1 MELRDRI
8 IVETYKLIVSKS
20 CKLITMDEIANNL
33 GISKRTLYENF
44 KDKSTLIEDCL
55 NTNFEQ
61 ANEKVRKIMDK
72 SENSLVS
79 FMLMT
84 QMGHQS
90 IAKIGYDNISDI
102 KKYYPQIYSNTFL
115 KHVEFH
121 KNNTYQL
128 IQLAMNEGLIIKKV
142 DINFIQNMLR
152 IFLFYC
158 SKNEYLS
165 LNPEFNASKL
175 FNIHLFI
182 AMRGISTLKGI
193 EIIDKYQEKFIK

>member
-1 MELRDRI
+1 MN
-8 IVETYKLIVSKS
+8 ETFKLIVSKS

-55 NTNFEQ
+55 NANFEQ
-61 ANEKVRKIMDK
+61 ANEKVKKIMES
-72 SENSLVS
+72 SENSLIS

-90 IAKIGYDNISDI
+90 IATIGYENINDI
-102 KKYYPQIYSNTFL
+102 KKYYPQIYTNIFI
-115 KHVEFH
+115 KHVEYN
-121 KNNTYQL
+121 KDNTYQL
-128 IQLAMNEGLIIKKV
+128 ILRAMNEGLIINNV

-193 EIIDKYQEKFIK
+193 KIIDKYQEEFIK

>member
-44 KDKSTLIEDCL
+44 KDKSTLIEQCL
-55 NTNFEQ
+55 NANFEQ
-61 ANEKVRKIMDK
+61 ANEKVMEIMES
-72 SENSLVS
+72 SENSLIS
-79 FMLMT
+79 FMLMI

-90 IAKIGYDNISDI
+90 IANIGYENINDI
-102 KKYYPQIYSNTFL
+102 KKYYPQLYTNTFI
-115 KHVEFH
+115 KHVEYH
-121 KNNTYQL
+121 KDNTYQL
-128 IQLAMNEGLIIKKV
+128 ILRAMNEGLII
-142 DINFIQNMLR
+142 INFIQNMLR

>member
-1 MELRDRI
+1 MT
-8 IVETYKLIVSKS
+8 ETFKLIVSKS

-44 KDKSTLIEDCL
+44 KDKSTLIEECL
-55 NTNFEQ
+55 NANFEQ
-61 ANEKVRKIMDK
+61 ANEKVMEIMES
-72 SENSLVS
+72 SENSLIS

-90 IAKIGYDNISDI
+90 IANIGYENINDI
-102 KKYYPQIYSNTFL
+102 KKYYPQLYTNTFI
-115 KHVEFH
+115 KHVEYH
-121 KNNTYQL
+121 KDNTYQL
-128 IQLAMNEGLIIKKV
+128 ILRAMNEGLIIKNI

-165 LNPEFNASKL
+165 LNPEFNATKL

-182 AMRGISTLKGI
+182 ALRGISTLKGI
-193 EIIDKYQEKFIK
+193 EIIDKYQDQFIK

>member
-1 MELRDRI
+1 MELKDRI
-8 IVETYKLIVSKS
+8 MNETFKLIVSKS

-55 NTNFEQ
+55 NANFEQ
-61 ANEKVRKIMDK
+61 ANEKVKKIMES
-72 SENSLVS
+72 SENSLIS

-90 IAKIGYDNISDI
+90 IATIGYENINDI
-102 KKYYPQIYSNTFL
+102 KKYYPQIYTNIFI
-115 KHVEFH
+115 KHVEYN
-121 KNNTYQL
+121 KDNTYQL
-128 IQLAMNEGLIIKKV
+128 ILRAMNEGLIINNV

-193 EIIDKYQEKFIK
+193 KIIDKYQEEFIK